1 VNKDNL
7 NVEYFP
13 YNFRETQLELFNFIQ
28 KNILDNNLIINAP
41 TGYGKT
47 IIILSSIL
55 PIAKELG
62 KKIIWATKTGAETDR
77 PIEELKMIDKHLVN
91 KQSKVFGISIRG
103 KKDMCLLKRMLSED
117 VDYDE
122 VSLFCKTKIKNN
134 QCRYYS
140 RLLYEYVPYQE
151 APLLYSEVLNFAE
164 KYEICPY
171 YYQLSQI
178 YDADVIAVNYNYI
191 FNEQISWTLRNK
203 INFKDVILVVDE
215 AHNLQF
221 LITSLNQKE
230 ITLGTIR
237 GAIKEMDEYRINNEE
252 IRGFLNKLEKEMLR
266 IMTILKERGKE
277 DVPIKLDKVVEKCGM
292 IWDSKIGEKLLE
304 YGIKVRLARIR
315 ENKAPRSSLYRLGE
329 FLSQAYEMRN
339 IDGVKIIATLKENNI
354 SFEIFDMRSSEI
366 YSNIWEKFYRVVLCS
381 GTLGSIKSFAEIIGL
396 ENYVGKKEEFKIKK
410 ENFLT
415 LLTNNLSTKGEELS
429 KEEALKYIES
439 IESFVSSLNENIAIF
454 SASYR
459 IQETLIEN
467 RLIEVLRRNSR
478 RVFIETQ
485 DMPGDKARK
494 LLEDFKSQAY
504 KDIKGVLL
512 ASATGKFAEGADFP
526 GKELVGIYLVG
537 IPFDRLTAKT
547 YLLTN
552 YYVKMYG
559 RKKGIFYSY
568 ILPAIRRASHALGR
582 AVRSP
587 DDKAIFV
594 LGDKRYK
601 RFLKFL
607 PKFSTINIFYIN
619 NSNQIKEIIKRKC
632 PKLI

>member
-1 VNKDNL
+1 
-7 NVEYFP
+7 
-13 YNFRETQLELFNFIQ
+13 
-28 KNILDNNLIINAP
+28 
-41 TGYGKT
+41 
-47 IIILSSIL
+47 
-55 PIAKELG
+55 
-62 KKIIWATKTGAETDR
+62 
-77 PIEELKMIDKHLVN
+77 
-91 KQSKVFGISIRG
+91 
-103 KKDMCLLKRMLSED
+103 
-117 VDYDE
+117 
-122 VSLFCKTKIKNN
+122 
-134 QCRYYS
+134 
-140 RLLYEYVPYQE
+140 
-151 APLLYSEVLNFAE
+151 
-164 KYEICPY
+164 
-171 YYQLSQI
+171 
-178 YDADVIAVNYNYI
+178 
-191 FNEQISWTLRNK
+191 
-203 INFKDVILVVDE
+203 
-215 AHNLQF
+215 
-221 LITSLNQKE
+221 
-230 ITLGTIR
+230 
-237 GAIKEMDEYRINNEE
+237 MDEYRINNEE

-277 DVPIKLDKVVEKCGM
+277 DVPIKLEKVVEKCGM

-366 YSNIWEKFYRVVLCS
+366 YSNIWDKFYRVVLCS

-439 IESFVSSLNENIAIF
+439 IDSFVSSLNENIAIF

-467 RLIEVLRRNSR
+467 GLIEVLRKNSR

-485 DMPGDKARK
+485 DMAGDKAKK

-504 KDIKGVLL
+504 KDVKGVLV

-526 GKELVGIYLVG
+526 GKELVGIFLVG

-547 YLLTN
+547 HLLIN

-607 PKFSTINIFYIN
+607 PKFSTINIFYVN